1 MELLLTVLLIL
12 LRSLVVDLSALSAAL
27 SAALTAP
34 STSLPVL
41 SRSTLASFPCAA
53 VRLSTLNCS
62 HAVSSAPHSSS
73 TMSWSF
79 PKSAPCSSSR
89 LAIVRSNRPM
99 PSPLQEWE
107 GVRPLVSQD
116 VVGMEA

>member
-12 LRSLVVDLSALSAAL
+12 LRPLVVDL